1 MERIYIKSI
10 LTIVAAGAIISCNKL
25 KEDPDSLITSSQ
37 FYKTQADAV
46 AAVNAV
52 YSTLNSDPAGD
63 FPIYGRNLNL
73 LIGNGSDDQVYSPSN
88 TNPDVRALG
97 TTTYIASNDRI
108 RKNWQQHYYGISR
121 ANQAIDNIPAIQFD
135 ETLRIRLIREAKF
148 LRALLYF
155 NLVRLH
161 GDVPLIL
168 HDPSTVEV
176 KDLKV
181 ARTPVDDVY
190 AQIISDLA
198 DATGLPVSYSDADK
212 GRVTAGAAHGLLAK
226 VYVTRKD
233 WPNAKAELEK
243 VITSGTFP
251 NATGTYGYDLFA
263 NFKDAFQKPTKNG
276 KEHLFSV
283 QYETNG
289 GAKNAQNFVSS
300 GDFSSFN
307 PAVYAGDLPDERLV
321 AIFDSADSRRS
332 VTFFNKILNPATN
345 VIVDFG
351 AITRFAKFID
361 FTLTPLTNQAQSGLN
376 FPVLRYADILLLY
389 AETLN
394 EINGGPSAEA
404 YKAINLVRSRAYGV
418 YTSDGNYSDIS
429 HDLAPGLNQ
438 SDFRDAVFL
447 ERRKEFVQE
456 ANRWFDLARN
466 GQLVQS
472 LKLIPAKANN
482 VSERN
487 NLYPVPQVEIDLNSL
502 LTQNPGW

>member
-1 MERIYIKSI
+1 MKRIHIKPI
-10 LTIVAAGAIISCNKL
+10 IVIIAAGFFVSCTKL
-25 KEDPDSLITSSQ
+25 KEAPNSIIIASQ

-46 AAVNAV
+46 AAVTAI
-52 YSTLNSDPAGD
+52 YSTLNSDPASD

-73 LIGNGSDDQVYSPSN
+73 LIGNGSDDQVFSPSN

-97 TTTYIASNDRI
+97 TTTYIAANDRV
-108 RKNWQQHYYGISR
+108 RKSWQQHYYGISR
-121 ANQAIDNIPAIQFD
+121 ANLAIDNIPNIQFD
-135 ETLRIRLIREAKF
+135 ETLRNRLVGEAKF
-148 LRALLYF
+148 IRALLYF

-168 HDPSTVEV
+168 HDPATVDV
-176 KDLKV
+176 NSLKV
-181 ARTPVDDVY
+181 PRASAADVY
-190 AQIISDLA
+190 AQIIADLT
-198 DATGLPVSYSDADK
+198 DATNLPASYTGADK

-226 VYVTRKD
+226 VYVTKKD
-233 WPNAKAELEK
+233 WANAQAELEK
-243 VITSGTFP
+243 IITSGTFT
-251 NATGTYGYDLFA
+251 NASGNYGYDLFA
-263 NFKDAFQKPTKNG
+263 SYKDAFQKPTKNG

-289 GAKNAQNFVSS
+289 GAKNSQNYVSS

-307 PAVYAGDLPDERLV
+307 PAVYAGDVPDEHLV
-321 AIFDSADSRRS
+321 AIFDSADIRKS
-332 VTFFNKILNPATN
+332 VTFFNKLLNPATG

-351 AITRFAKFID
+351 AVTRFAKFID
-361 FTLTPLTNQAQSGLN
+361 FSLSPLANQALSGLN
-376 FPVLRYADILLLY
+376 FTVLRYADVLLLY

-394 EINGGPSAEA
+394 EVNGGPTADA
-404 YKAINLVRSRAYGV
+404 YKAINLIRARAYGV
-418 YTSDGNYSDIS
+418 YTSNGNYSDNS
-429 HDLAPGLNQ
+429 HDLTPGLTQ

-466 GQLVQS
+466 GKLVES

-482 VSERN
+482 VSDRN
-487 NLYPVPQVEIDLNSL
+487 NLYPIPQVEIDLNSL